1 MISAKPLNVGTE
13 SFSVRE
19 IFSKWYALN
28 PDITRL
34 WVYEGRRPGRDDT
47 RGMHVVVAIGP
58 VCDSDDI
65 GPIWLAR
72 SEGWRRDLQRQ
83 IGRPVLLDW
92 FDGDTEG
99 APCLEGSDDT
109 LACVASIAWRDSA
122 SAKV

>member
-1 MISAKPLNVGTE
+1 MDPDPFVDALTE
-13 SFSVRE
+13 TFSIGETLSR
-19 IFSKWYALN
+19 WYALN

-34 WVYEGRRPGRDDT
+34 WVYEARRPDHDDARD
-47 RGMHVVVAIGP
+47 MHVVVAIGP

-72 SEGWRRDLQRQ
+72 YDGWRRDLQRL
-83 IGRPVLLDW
+83 IGRTVLLDW

-99 APCLEGSDDT
+99 TPCLEGSDDT
-109 LACVASIAWRDSA
+109 RACVASIAWRDSA